1 MGKSNKLFKALVSG
15 VKAFKSPSK
24 EKPDKDRPSDKAD
37 KDHLKKGSKEKCLWS
52 LGKSSSRN
60 RDSLSAAAAL
70 LDAPESKSVQVED
83 LHIKEVLPTSGSC
96 DADTGYAS
104 NDINSTQD
112 KPPTGW
118 HSLNH
123 MKDFD
128 QEKLAAVKIQAAI
141 RCYLAQKRV
150 ARALRAL
157 VRLQALQRGRLVR
170 RQAAAAL
177 RCMQALVRI
186 QALARGRRV
195 RSSELGQ
202 MIQKHIQLSRQQKKK
217 PAEGWVSSTATLQQM
232 QAKAQSKQD
241 AVMKRQ
247 RALVYAFSEQL
258 NRSSPRQTSSALN
271 YHPDKSYWGWTWL
284 ERWMAAQPVGV
295 PHNMA
300 KEQHKKFE
308 TVTSK
313 PDADLYPEANERD
326 LLPVKELVDYNDC
339 TSIAE
344 YNDIAIFPD
353 DALNHSAG
361 EDVAAEEK
369 EIASCVGG
377 KKTEQGKDQEEN
389 LSGLA
394 TADGEKKLRPSPP
407 PPPPPPP
414 PGVKLVPR
422 PSPSSFSQSSPLNIP
437 PPRPQVCMKVVQ
449 RPLQT
454 PTPPPPPPPRM
465 NKTKPFAAPES
476 TSFESQQA
484 AGSVITCSPSS
495 PSSKFSHPTSLASA
509 FQMLGREP
517 LSSIVKSPYSAA
529 ADLPGS
535 PSVTSIPPNLLP
547 NEFLPGPNIQESNRE
562 PLATPT
568 ASSRNIDIMQN
579 ECDKATI
586 STSKQKALSKRLT
599 LSNSSISPMPA
610 LEVLASSPHQH
621 AALRTPLAIPN
632 VPDEEI
638 SDSAE
643 ETTLTAIEDDQVSWG
658 KPGVTKVDFEEGVCV
673 ETKVGNDVGI
683 DLDEPD
689 VGNVLRVGEAIQD
702 NYLTEEKGGDNAFG
716 TLDNE
721 RGMEVVSN
729 KHAASPPSRQGQLM
743 EAASPSLP
751 NYMTTT
757 KSSKAKIRSPTQKL
771 DSPNQKSDPPRPR
784 FDASKSKVSSPRQKL
799 DSPKQRRDLSKQKT
813 DSPSQKAD
821 SAVKQRHSLSAVEG
835 KRSPRTNKLEMHVG
849 ASSKGQLVS
858 LREGTRIDDSPWVNG
873 HSCRLEK

>member
-37 KDHLKKGSKEKCLWS
+37 KDYLKKGSKEKCLWS

-60 RDSLSAAAAL
+60 CDSLSAAAAL

-83 LHIKEVLPTSGSC
+83 LHVKEVLPTSGSR
-96 DADTGYAS
+96 DPDTGYAS
-104 NDINSTQD
+104 NGIDSTQD
-112 KPPTGW
+112 KPLSGW

-123 MKDFD
+123 VKDFD

-150 ARALRAL
+150 AQALRAL

-177 RCMQALVRI
+177 RCMQALVRV

-202 MIQKHIQLSRQQKKK
+202 LIQKHIQLSRQQKKK
-217 PAEGWVSSTATLQQM
+217 SAEGWVSSTATLQQM

-258 NRSSPRQTSSALN
+258 NRSSPRQTSSALD

-300 KEQHKKFE
+300 KEQHNKSE

-313 PDADLYPEANERD
+313 PDTDLYPEGNERD
-326 LLPVKELVDYNDC
+326 LLPVKELVDYNHC

-344 YNDIAIFPD
+344 NKDAAIVPNDAV
-353 DALNHSAG
+353 NHSAG

-369 EIASCVGG
+369 EIASCMGG
-377 KKTEQGKDQEEN
+377 KKMEQGKDQEEN
-389 LSGLA
+389 LSEVA
-394 TADGEKKLRPSPP
+394 TADGEKKLLPSPP

-414 PGVKLVPR
+414 LGVKLVPR
-422 PSPSSFSQSSPLNIP
+422 PSPSSFSQSPPLNIP
-437 PPRPQVCMKVVQ
+437 YARPQVCMKVVQ
-449 RPLQT
+449 RLLPT
-454 PTPPPPPPPRM
+454 PPPPPPPPPRM

-495 PSSKFSHPTSLASA
+495 KFSHPTSLASA
-509 FQMLGREP
+509 SQLLGREP

-529 ADLPGS
+529 VYLPGS

-547 NEFLPGPNIQESNRE
+547 NEVLPGPSIQESNHE

-568 ASSRNIDIMQN
+568 ASSKNTEIMQN

-586 STSKQKALSKRLT
+586 STPKQKALSKMLT
-599 LSNSSISPMPA
+599 PSNSSISSMLS

-632 VPDEEI
+632 VTDEDI

-643 ETTLTAIEDDQVSWG
+643 ETTLTAIEDDLVSWK
-658 KPGVTKVDFEEGVCV
+658 KPEVTKVDFEEEGVCV

-689 VGNVLRVGEAIQD
+689 VGNVLRVGEAIQG
-702 NYLTEEKGGDNAFG
+702 NYLTEEKGGDIAFG

-721 RGMEVVSN
+721 RAMKVVSN
-729 KHAASPPSRQGQLM
+729 KHAASPSSRQGQLM
-743 EAASPSLP
+743 EAASPSVP

-757 KSSKAKIRSPTQKL
+757 KSSKAKIQSPTQKL
-771 DSPNQKSDPPRPR
+771 DSPKQKSDPPRPR
-784 FDASKSKVSSPRQKL
+784 FDASKSKVSSPKQKL

-821 SAVKQRHSLSAVEG
+821 SAVKRRHSLSAVEG
-835 KRSPRTNKLEMHVG
+835 KRSPRTNKLEVHVW